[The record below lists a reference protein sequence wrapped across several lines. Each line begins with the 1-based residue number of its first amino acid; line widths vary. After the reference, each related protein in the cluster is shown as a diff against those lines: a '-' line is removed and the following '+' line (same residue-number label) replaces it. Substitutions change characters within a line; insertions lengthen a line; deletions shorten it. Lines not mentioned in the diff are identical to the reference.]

1 MNVRFKTLT
10 KILGFLAVF
19 FIFQHFA
26 AVVAHAISVPTL
38 DLQVGVSDD
47 PAQVASSIQM
57 LLLISV
63 IALAPTLI
71 IMVTCFPRIIIS
83 LHFLRSA
90 MGTQQ
95 MPPNQVLVGIAL
107 FLTIFQMGNVF
118 TRMYD
123 EAFVPYSAGQMT
135 QAAAFETGMEPLRE
149 FMIAQV
155 EEEDVALFFDL
166 SGESVFEYPNI
177 PTRILIPAFMLGELR
192 KGFYAGFYIYV
203 PFIIVDMVV
212 ASVLMAMGMMMLPPA
227 MISLPFK
234 ILIFLTADGWTLFI
248 SAIMRGFRQ

>member
-1 MNVRFKTLT
+1 MSGKTVV
-10 KILGFLAVF
+10 KILV
-19 FIFQHFA
+19 FIFVVLMIQHLA
-26 AVVAHAISVPTL
+26 AATAHAISVPTI
-38 DLQVGVSDD
+38 DLAIGTSDD
-47 PAQVASSIQM
+47 PAQVTSSIQI

-63 IALAPTLI
+63 IALAPTLV
-71 IMVTCFPRIIIS
+71 IMVTCFPRIIIA
-83 LHFLRSA
+83 LHFSRSA

-107 FLTIFQMGNVF
+107 FLTVFQMGGVF
-118 TRMYD
+118 TRIYD
-123 EAFVPYSAGQMT
+123 EALMPYSEGRLSQ
-135 QAAAFETGMEPLRE
+135 QAAFTAGMEPLRE

-155 EEEDVALFFDL
+155 EDEDVALFFNL
-166 SGESVFEYPNI
+166 SDESAIEYPEI
-177 PTRILIPAFMLGELR
+177 PTRILIPAFILGEVR

-234 ILIFLTADGWTLFI
+234 ILIFLTADGWTNYI
-248 SAIMRGFRQ
+248 SSIMRSFRS

>member
-1 MNVRFKTLT
+1 MSGRPFK
-10 KILGFLAVF
+10 KILVAISVFSFFL
-19 FIFQHFA
+19 IFQA
-26 AVVAHAISVPTL
+26 ATVHAISVPTYV
-38 DLQVGVSDD
+38 QIGTTDD
-47 PAQVASSIQM
+47 PAQVASTVQM

-71 IMVTCFPRIIIS
+71 IMVTCFPRIIIA

-107 FLTIFQMGNVF
+107 FLTIFQMSGVF
-118 TRMYD
+118 TRAYNEALVPLSEGRLTQQ
-123 EAFVPYSAGQMT
+123 EAFTSGIAP
-135 QAAAFETGMEPLRE
+135 FRD

-155 EEEDVALFFDL
+155 EDEDVALFFEL
-166 SGESVFEYPNI
+166 SGESVFDYPDI
-177 PTRILIPAFMLGELR
+177 PTNILIPAFMLGEVR

-234 ILIFLTADGWTLFI
+234 ILIFLTADVGTNFI
-248 SAIMRGFRQ
+248 GSIMRGFKP